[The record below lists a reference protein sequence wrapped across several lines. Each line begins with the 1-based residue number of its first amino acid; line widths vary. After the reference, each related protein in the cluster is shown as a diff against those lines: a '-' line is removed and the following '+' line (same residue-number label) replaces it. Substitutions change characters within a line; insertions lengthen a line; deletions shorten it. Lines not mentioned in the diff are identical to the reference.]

1 MRVVIMG
8 CGRVGSQ
15 LANILSLDG
24 HDVRV
29 IDMNPDSFR
38 RLNKSFKGEKIVGF
52 GFDREVLEKAGIKNA
67 DAFASVTNGDNRNI
81 VGALIAKREYQ
92 VPMVVTRIYDPVRA
106 SVYQKLGIAT
116 ISPTTWAANEIKEL
130 ICHPGLLSQLSFGN
144 GEVELVEVEVTH
156 NIAGHVIKK
165 INVPGEIV
173 VTAITRLGRAFVPV
187 DGTVLQEG
195 DILHIAVMST
205 AISQL
210 ERMLGI

>member
-29 IDMNPDSFR
+29 IDMNPESFK
-38 RLNKSFKGEKIVGF
+38 RLNKSFKGEKIIGF
-52 GFDREVLEKAGIKNA
+52 GFDREVVEKAGIKNA

-81 VGALIAKREYQ
+81 VGALIAKKEYH

-130 ICHPGLLSQLSFGN
+130 ICHPHMLSQLSFGN

-156 NIAGHVIKK
+156 SIAGHLIKK

-173 VTAITRLGRAFVPV
+173 VTAVTRLGSAFVPV
-187 DGTVLQEG
+187 DGTVMQEG
-195 DILHIAVMST
+195 DILHIAVMAS